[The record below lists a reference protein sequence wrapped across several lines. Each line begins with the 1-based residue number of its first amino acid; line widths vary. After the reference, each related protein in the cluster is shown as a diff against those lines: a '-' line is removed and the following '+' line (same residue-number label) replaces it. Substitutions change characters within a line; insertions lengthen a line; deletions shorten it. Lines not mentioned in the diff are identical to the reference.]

1 MADATHRNPT
11 PEDFPVILDAIANG
25 KSLRAICKEIGVH
38 HSAASTAMRTDDDLA
53 SQYARAREERA
64 DYYAESIL
72 TTAQATLAGRFKPD
86 AARVAIDAFK
96 WTASKMAPKKYGDKV
111 QTEHSGAV
119 GITRLEHVIVDP
131 APRDD
136 A

>member
-11 PEDFPVILDAIANG
+11 LEDFPVILDAIASG

-38 HSAASTAMRTDDDLA
+38 HSAASSAMRTDDDLA
-53 SQYARAREERA
+53 AQYARAREERA

-72 TTAQATLAGRFKPD
+72 TTAQATLAGRIKPD

-96 WTASKMAPKKYGDKV
+96 WTASKMSPKKYGERV
-111 QTEHSGAV
+111 QTEHSGV
-119 GITRLEHVIVDP
+119 LGITRIEHVIVDP

>member
-38 HSAASTAMRTDDDLA
+38 HSAASSAMRADDDLA

-96 WTASKMAPKKYGDKV
+96 WTASKMAPKKYGDRL

-119 GITRLEHVIVDP
+119 EMGVTIRRFTPEPDG
-131 APRDD
+131 D
-136 A
+136 

>member
-11 PEDFPVILDAIANG
+11 PEDFPVILDAIASG

-38 HSAASTAMRTDDDLA
+38 HSAASSAMRTDDDLA
-53 SQYARAREERA
+53 AQYARAREERA

-72 TTAQATLAGRFKPD
+72 ATAQATLAGRIKPD

-96 WTASKMAPKKYGDKV
+96 WTASKMSPKKYGDKV
-111 QTEHSGAV
+111 VSEVSGPDGGPV
-119 GITRLEHVIVDP
+119 PHELTIKFV
-131 APRDD
+131 
-136 A
+136 

>member
-11 PEDFPVILDAIANG
+11 PEDFPVILDAIASG

-38 HSAASTAMRTDDDLA
+38 PGVASAEMRADDDLA

-72 TTAQATLAGRFKPD
+72 TTAQATLAGRIKPD

-96 WTASKMAPKKYGDKV
+96 WTASKMSPRKYGDKV
-111 QTEHSGAV
+111 VSEVSGPDGGPV
-119 GITRLEHVIVDP
+119 PHELTIKFV
-131 APRDD
+131 
-136 A
+136 

>member
-1 MADATHRNPT
+1 MADATHRNPA
-11 PEDFPVILDAIANG
+11 PDDFPIILDAIASG
-25 KSLRAICKEIGVH
+25 KSLRAICREIGVH
-38 HSAASTAMRTDDDLA
+38 HSAASSAMRADDDLA

-72 TTAQATLAGRFKPD
+72 TTAQATLAGRVKPD

-96 WTASKMAPKKYGDKV
+96 WTASKMAPKKYGDRIQADV
-111 QTEHSGAV
+111 SGQLS
-119 GITRLEHVIVDP
+119 IDCIRREIVDP
-131 APRDD
+131 KAHDN

>member
-11 PEDFPVILDAIANG
+11 PEDFPVILDGIANG
-25 KSLRAICKEIGVH
+25 KSLRAICREIGVH
-38 HSAASTAMRTDDDLA
+38 PGAASTAMRSDDDLA
-53 SQYARAREERA
+53 SQYAHAREDRA

-111 QTEHSGAV
+111 QTEHSGTV
-119 GITRLEHVIVDP
+119 GITRVEHVIVDP

-136 A
+136 G

>member
-1 MADATHRNPT
+1 
-11 PEDFPVILDAIANG
+11 
-25 KSLRAICKEIGVH
+25 
-38 HSAASTAMRTDDDLA
+38 MRSDDDLA

-96 WTASKMAPKKYGDKV
+96 WTASKMAPKKYGDRL

-119 GITRLEHVIVDP
+119 EMGVTIRRFTPEPDG
-131 APRDD
+131 D
-136 A
+136 